1 MAEDLGERTEAPTG
15 RKLSEARSEGQIPRS
30 QDLGAAID
38 LIGGVL
44 ILALLGGGL
53 IQSLIV
59 VMRRILSEGTSDGLL
74 TLDSIKPLVNFS
86 LGRAALALLP
96 LLLVMCVVA
105 YVSQVVQ
112 VGLVWTTRPLEP
124 KLNRLNFVANFGNL
138 FGKRNVMKTVVN
150 SVKLTFVML
159 VAWRYLAKNVAHLA
173 YLPTLSM
180 KAGLWTI
187 GTMAFDL
194 AVWLLVV
201 LLVIGIIDWL
211 YQRWQHTQDLK
222 MTKQDVK
229 DERKD
234 MDGDPKMKAKRFRMA
249 QEIALQR
256 ARQAVPTADVIVTNP
271 THYSVAIKYD
281 SDSMRAPRV
290 VAKGVDH
297 MAMRI
302 RQIAG
307 IHGVPLVERPPLARA
322 LYYAIDVGGE
332 VPPEHYQAVAEIL
345 AYVYG
350 IERQAA

>member
-38 LIGGVL
+38 LIGAVL

-53 IQSLIV
+53 IQALFV
-59 VMRRILSEGTSDGLL
+59 VMRRTLSDGTSDGLL
-74 TLDSIKPLVNFS
+74 SLGSIEPLVKFS

-105 YVSQVVQ
+105 YIAQVVQ
-112 VGLVWTTRPLEP
+112 VGLIWTTRPLEP

-138 FGKRNVMKTVVN
+138 FGKRNVMKTLVN
-150 SVKLTFVML
+150 SVKLAVVMM

-173 YLPTLSM
+173 SLPTLSM

-187 GTMAFDL
+187 ATMAFDL

-211 YQRWQHTQDLK
+211 YQRWQHTQDLR

-271 THYSVAIKYD
+271 THYSIAIKYD
-281 SDSMRAPRV
+281 SETMRAPRV

-345 AYVYG
+345 AYVYR
-350 IERQAA
+350 IEQQAA